1 MKEGAKMGVGQSLVH
16 ITDDPRIS
24 IDPEEYVRINRSFQ
38 YYANKFPSVSY
49 VDAEGNIK
57 WRPLNSV
64 NATKRIAQRMASIT
78 FNEQCKISFENK
90 SVDEFL
96 NNVLEEND
104 FKNKF
109 EENLEKGIVSGGIAA
124 RPYVDNGHI
133 KIAWIRAN
141 QFYPLRSNTND
152 ISEAAI
158 ASVTTRTENDMT
170 IYYTLLEFHQWK
182 DDNSYQIINELY
194 RSDAKDSVGT
204 RYPLSEIYPDL
215 QDIVTL
221 SGKQMV
227 KPLFTYFKMPGANN
241 INIESPLG
249 IGIVDNA
256 RNILDN
262 LNRTHDSFMW
272 EIRNGRRTVA
282 VPQSMMRFDNSVHK
296 PEFDTD
302 TDVYV
307 KLMGES
313 DMNITD
319 LTNDIRVQ
327 QFTDSINFWLKELE
341 GSVGMAPGT
350 FSFDPKNGIQTAT
363 AVVSEN
369 SLTYQTRSS
378 ILTKVSAFIEDLCVS
393 ILELAM
399 TGELFDGQ
407 KPKFSD
413 PSLDLKNIG
422 INIHYD
428 DGVFVDKDKQMDE
441 DLKNVTA
448 GALSIKTFLSRNY
461 GLTGDQLDEEMAQIQ
476 DERNQKDS
484 FDTIPGRESTLLGG
498 GDGD

>member
-1 MKEGAKMGVGQSLVH
+1 MKEGAKMGFGQSLVH
-16 ITDDPRIS
+16 ITDDERIS
-24 IDPEEYVRINRSFQ
+24 IDPEEYLRINRSFQ
-38 YYANKFPSVSY
+38 YYANKFPSVHY
-49 VDAEGNIK
+49 VNAEGQHK
-57 WRPLNSV
+57 RRPLNSI

-78 FNEQCKISFENK
+78 FNEQCDISFKDKDVNN
-90 SVDEFL
+90 FL
-96 NNVLEEND
+96 NKVLADND

-109 EENLEKGIVSGGIAA
+109 EENLEKGIVAGGIAA
-124 RPYVDNGHI
+124 RPYVDNDKI
-133 KIAWIRAN
+133 KIAWVRAN

-158 ASVTTRTENDMT
+158 ASVTTRTENDTT
-170 IYYTLLEFHQWK
+170 IYYTLLEFHQWIGN
-182 DDNSYQIINELY
+182 DTYQITNELY
-194 RSDAKDSVGT
+194 RSDAKDDVGT
-204 RYPLSEIYPDL
+204 RYPLNSIYPDL
-215 QDIVTL
+215 QDSVTL

-241 INIESPLG
+241 INVESPLG
-249 IGIVDNA
+249 IGIVDNS

-262 LNRTHDSFMW
+262 LNRTHDDFMW

-282 VPQSMMRFDNSVHK
+282 VPQSMMRFDDNKHK

-313 DMNITD
+313 HMAITD
-319 LTNDIRVQ
+319 LTRDIRVQ

-341 GSVGMAPGT
+341 GNVGMAPGT

-378 ILTKVSAFIEDLCVS
+378 ILTKVSAFIEGLCVS

-399 TGELFDGQ
+399 TKELFTNSENT
-407 KPKFSD
+407 FSD
-413 PSLDLKNIG
+413 TSLDLHDIG
-422 INIHYD
+422 ISIHYD

>member
-1 MKEGAKMGVGQSLVH
+1 MGVGQSLVH
-16 ITDDPRIS
+16 ITDDPRIA
-24 IDPEEYVRINRSFQ
+24 IDPEEYIRINRSFR
-38 YYANKFPSVSY
+38 YYANKFPRVWY
-49 VDAEGNIK
+49 VDAEGK
-57 WRPLNSV
+57 RKERPLNSI
-64 NATKRIAQRMASIT
+64 NATKRVAQRMASIT
-78 FNEQCKISFENK
+78 FNEQCEISFQDKE
-90 SVDEFL
+90 VDKFL
-96 NNVLEEND
+96 NGVLDSND
-104 FKNKF
+104 FKNKL
-109 EENLEKGIVSGGIAA
+109 EENLEKGIVSGGVAA

-133 KIAWIRAN
+133 KIAWVRAN

-158 ASVTTRTENDMT
+158 ASITTRIEHDTT
-170 IYYTLLEFHQWK
+170 IYYTLLEFHQWT
-182 DDNSYQIINELY
+182 DEHTYQITNELY
-194 RSDAKDSVGT
+194 RSDSKNAVGT

-215 QDIVTL
+215 EESITL
-221 SGKQMV
+221 SGDQMV
-227 KPLFTYFKMPGANN
+227 KPLFCYFKMPGANN
-241 INIESPLG
+241 INVESPLG
-249 IGIVDNA
+249 IGIVDNS

-282 VPQSMMRFDNSVHK
+282 VPQSMMRFDDNVHK

-302 TDVYV
+302 TDVFV

-313 DMNITD
+313 DMSITD
-319 LTNDIRVQ
+319 LTHDIRVQ

-341 GSVGMAPGT
+341 GNVGMAPGT

-378 ILTKVSAFIEDLCVS
+378 ILTKVSAFIEDLCIS

-399 TGELFDGQ
+399 TPELFDGQ
-407 KPKFSD
+407 KPKFNTNV
-413 PSLDLKNIG
+413 DLNNIG
-422 INIHYD
+422 ITIHYD

-441 DLKNVTA
+441 DLKNVIA
-448 GALSIKTFLSRNY
+448 GTLSKLTFLTRNY
-461 GLTGDQLDEEMAQIQ
+461 GLSDDKAKEELQRIQ
-476 DERNQKDS
+476 DETPTV
-484 FDTIPGRESTLLGG
+484 DTMSGSENSMFGG